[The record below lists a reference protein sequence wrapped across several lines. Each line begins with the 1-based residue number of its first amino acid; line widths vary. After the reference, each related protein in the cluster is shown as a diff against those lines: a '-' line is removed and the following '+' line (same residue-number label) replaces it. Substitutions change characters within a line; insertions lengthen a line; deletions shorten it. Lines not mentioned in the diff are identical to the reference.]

1 MVDPFFIIQT
11 GYRTPPP
18 LSLSLP
24 RNVVYTVSRR
34 EWRKKVERVKWRKN
48 PVIKQ
53 IFISTS
59 YFQFQRWKKNDFGQ
73 QTWGIVILLT
83 GLETV
88 VRNFNF
94 DGDLNGKENGKKSP
108 PPSPYII
115 SNVICVIKKSLFFPI
130 TRSNLETL
138 WFFPSLDG
146 GEKGLKQAFGLG
158 EKVLAVT
165 SSIGNMEWNDDK
177 SVFAKIWNLY

>member
-1 MVDPFFIIQT
+1 MAEKGRT
-11 GYRTPPP
+11 GEVEKKSCDKANVYINQLFPISEVKEKWFWTTNM
-18 LSLSLP
+18 
-24 RNVVYTVSRR
+24 RNCNLVNWIGNSG
-34 EWRKKVERVKWRKN
+34 KK
-48 PVIKQ
+48 
-53 IFISTS
+53 
-59 YFQFQRWKKNDFGQ
+59 FQFWWGFKWKRK
-73 QTWGIVILLT
+73 W
-83 GLETV
+83 
-88 VRNFNF
+88 
-94 DGDLNGKENGKKSP
+94 KKKSP

-177 SVFAKIWNLY
+177 SVFAKICNLY